1 MSARVPSTVRKTAAW
16 YWPGLGVGRPAGL
29 QALHT
34 ERPAPTRSP
43 QRTHL
48 SYKRFTIG
56 SLGHPGRRRRH
67 PMTGIA

>member
-1 MSARVPSTVRKTAAW
+1 MSAIVPSTVRKTAAW

-43 QRTHL
+43 Q
-48 SYKRFTIG
+48 
-56 SLGHPGRRRRH
+56 
-67 PMTGIA
+67 